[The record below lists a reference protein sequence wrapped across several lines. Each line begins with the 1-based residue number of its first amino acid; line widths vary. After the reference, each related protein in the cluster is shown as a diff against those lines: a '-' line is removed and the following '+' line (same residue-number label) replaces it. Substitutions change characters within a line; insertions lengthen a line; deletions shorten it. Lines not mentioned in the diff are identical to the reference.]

1 MLLHEV
7 VADASV
13 IAREG
18 DADPEITAVTH
29 DSRRVTPGTLYCCLP
44 GATVDGHD
52 FAEAAVARGAAALL
66 CERPLPLAVPQVIV
80 ASARRSMAYAAAA
93 LHGYPAASMRMVGVT
108 GTNGKTTTVAMVQA
122 MLDANGVRTATLGTL
137 AARLPDAPPTTPDSS
152 DLQALLAAFRDDGFA
167 AVAME
172 VSSEG
177 LVAARVDA
185 ITYDVA
191 AFTNLSQDH
200 LNVHGTMENYF
211 AAKAQL
217 FTPDRARAAV
227 ICVDDEWG
235 SRLAGIA
242 VDRGVAVTRC
252 SVRDILVDHVDGPH
266 ATVRWHGGRGVVH
279 LAGEHNLANAVVA
292 ATIGE
297 LLGLTSDEALAGLAT
312 LRRVAGRFE
321 YVEAGQ
327 PFAVVVDYAH
337 TPDGVAVALRAARRA
352 VGQDGRVT
360 VVLGAGGD
368 RDPAKRPQ
376 MAAIAEELAD
386 RVVLT
391 SDNPRSEDPRAILE
405 QMHAGLRDP
414 GRVVSEPDRAIAI
427 RAALTGAEP
436 GDLVLIAGKGHETTQ
451 TIGDQVLPFDDREV
465 ARAALAEMGFGR

>member
-1 MLLHEV
+1 LF
-7 VADASV
+7 
-13 IAREG
+13 
-18 DADPEITAVTH
+18 
-29 DSRRVTPGTLYCCLP
+29 CCLP
-44 GATVDGHD
+44 GSTVDGH
-52 FAEAAVARGAAALL
+52 EYAAVAVERGAVALL
-66 CERPLPLAVPQVIV
+66 VERVLPLAVPQVV
-80 ASARRSMAYAAAA
+80 VPSARRAMAIAAANA
-93 LHGYPAASMRMVGVT
+93 YGRPAESMRMVGVT

-122 MLDANGVRTATLGTL
+122 MLDANGIRTATLGTL

-152 DLQALLAAFRDDGFA
+152 DLQALLASFRDEGYD

-177 LVAARVDA
+177 LNAARVDA

-217 FTPDRARAAV
+217 FTPARARHAV
-227 ICVDDEWG
+227 ICIDTDWG

-242 VDRGVAVTRC
+242 EDLGVPVTRC
-252 SVRDILVDHVDGPH
+252 SVRDVVIDYVEGPH
-266 ATVRWHGGRGVVH
+266 TTVRWHDARGTIH

-297 LLGLTSDEALAGLAT
+297 VLGLTPAQVIAGLASLT
-312 LRRVAGRFE
+312 SVAGRFE
-321 YVEAGQ
+321 YVDAGQ

-352 VGQDGRVT
+352 ASVDGRVT
-360 VVLGAGGD
+360 IVVGAGGD

-405 QMHAGLRDP
+405 QMQVGLRDP
-414 GRVVSEPDRAIAI
+414 NRVELVPDRARAI
-427 RAALTGAEP
+427 ELALDGAEA
-436 GDLVLIAGKGHETTQ
+436 GDLILIAGKGHETTQ

-465 ARAALAEMGFGR
+465 ARAALRARGYGR

>member
-7 VADASV
+7 IAGVEAISV
-13 IAREG
+13 VG
-18 DADPEITAVTH
+18 DGDPEVTSVTH
-29 DSRRVTPGTLYCCLP
+29 DSRRVTPGALYCCLP

-52 FAEAAVARGAAALL
+52 FALAAVERGAAALL
-66 CERPLPLAVPQVIV
+66 CERTLPIVIPQIVVP
-80 ASARRSMAYAAAA
+80 SARRAMAIAAANV
-93 LHGYPAASMRMVGVT
+93 HGRPAEAMRMVGVT
-108 GTNGKTTTVAMVQA
+108 GTNGKTTTVALVQA

-152 DLQALLAAFRDDGFA
+152 DLQALLASFRDEGYA

-191 AFTNLSQDH
+191 GFTNLSQDH

-217 FTPDRARAAV
+217 FTPERARAAV
-227 ICVDDEWG
+227 ICIDTEWG
-235 SRLAGIA
+235 SRLAGRA
-242 VDRGVAVTRC
+242 DDLGVAVTRC
-252 SVRDILVDHVDGPH
+252 SVRDVVIEYAEGPH
-266 ATVRWHGGRGVVH
+266 TTVRWHEARGTIH

-292 ATIGE
+292 ANIGE
-297 LLGLTSDEALAGLAT
+297 LLGLTPSQALNGLSSLT
-312 LRRVAGRFE
+312 TVSGRFE

-327 PFAVVVDYAH
+327 PFGVVVDYAH

-352 VGQDGRVT
+352 AATDGRVT
-360 VVLGAGGD
+360 IVVGAGGD

-405 QMHAGLRDP
+405 QMQVGLRDP
-414 GRVVSEPDRAIAI
+414 DRVELVPDRARAI
-427 RAALTGAEP
+427 RRALEGAES

-451 TIGDQVLPFDDREV
+451 TIGDQVIAFDDRVV
-465 ARAALAEMGFGR
+465 AREALREMGYDR

>member
-1 MLLHEV
+1 MLLQEIVAGLEV
-7 VADASV
+7 NAVV
-13 IAREG
+13 G
-18 DADPEITAVTH
+18 DGDPEVTSVTH
-29 DSRRVTPGTLYCCLP
+29 DSRRVGPGALYCCLP
-44 GATVDGHD
+44 GSTVDGHD
-52 FAEAAVARGAAALL
+52 FAAAAVSQGAVAVL
-66 CERPLPLAVPQVIV
+66 CERTLDVAVPQIV
-80 ASARRSMAYAAAA
+80 VPSARRAMAVAAANA
-93 LHGYPAASMRMVGVT
+93 YGRPAESLRMVGVT

-122 MLDANGVRTATLGTL
+122 MLDANGMRTATLGTL
-137 AARLPDAPPTTPDSS
+137 AARLPGAPPTTPDSS
-152 DLQALLAAFRDDGFA
+152 DLQALLAGFRDAAFV

-177 LVAARVDA
+177 LEAARVDA

-191 AFTNLSQDH
+191 AFTNLSPDH

-217 FTPDRARAAV
+217 FTPERCRAAV
-227 ICVDDEWG
+227 ICIDTDWG

-242 VDRGVAVTRC
+242 TDVGVAVTRC
-252 SVRDILVDHVDGPH
+252 SVRDAVIEYVEGPH
-266 ATVRWHGGRGVVH
+266 SAVRWHGARGTVH

-292 ATIGE
+292 ANIGE
-297 LLGLTSDEALAGLAT
+297 VLGLTPDQALAGLGSLT
-312 LRRVAGRFE
+312 SLDGRFE
-321 YVEAGQ
+321 YVEVGQ

-352 VGQDGRVT
+352 ASPDGRVT
-360 VVLGAGGD
+360 IVVGAGGD
-368 RDPAKRPQ
+368 RDPSKRPQ
-376 MAAIAEELAD
+376 MAAIAEDLAD

-405 QMHAGLRDP
+405 EMQKGLRDP
-414 GRVVSEPDRAIAI
+414 GRVVLETDRARAIAL
-427 RAALTGAEP
+427 ALDGAEP

-465 ARAALAEMGFGR
+465 ARHALRVRGYGR

>member
-1 MLLHEV
+1 MLLHQVIEGVGATTV
-7 VADASV
+7 VGDGDPD
-13 IAREG
+13 IAG
-18 DADPEITAVTH
+18 VTH
-29 DSRRVTPGTLYCCLP
+29 DSRRAESGTLFCCLP

-52 FAEAAVARGAAALL
+52 FALTAVERGAVALVV
-66 CERPLPLAVPQVIV
+66 EHVLPIAVPQVIV
-80 ASARRSMAYAAAA
+80 PNARRAMAIAAANA
-93 LHGYPAASMRMVGVT
+93 YGRPADAMRMVGVT
-108 GTNGKTTTVAMVQA
+108 GTNGKTTTVAMIQA
-122 MLDANGVRTATLGTL
+122 MLEANGIRTATLGTL

-152 DLQALLAAFRDDGFA
+152 DLQKLLASFRDDGYD

-177 LVAARVDA
+177 LNAARVDA

-191 AFTNLSQDH
+191 GFTNLSQDH

-217 FTPDRARAAV
+217 FTPERTRHAV
-227 ICVDDEWG
+227 ICVDTDWG
-235 SRLAGIA
+235 ARLAGIA
-242 VDRGVAVTRC
+242 EDLGVPVTRC
-252 SVRDILVDHVDGPH
+252 SVRDVVIEYVEGPH
-266 ATVRWHGGRGVVH
+266 TTVRWHEARGTIH

-292 ATIGE
+292 ANIGE
-297 LLGLTSDEALAGLAT
+297 VLGLSSADALNGIGSLT
-312 LRRVAGRFE
+312 TVAGRFE

-327 PFAVVVDYAH
+327 PFGVVVDYAH

-352 VGQDGRVT
+352 AGPDGRVT
-360 VVLGAGGD
+360 IVVGAGGD

-405 QMHAGLRDP
+405 QMQVGLRDP
-414 GRVVSEPDRAIAI
+414 DRVELEPDRARAI
-427 RAALTGAEP
+427 RRALEGAEA

-451 TIGDQVLPFDDREV
+451 TIGDEILPFDDREV
-465 ARAALAEMGFGR
+465 ARDALREMGYSR